1 MLKRGDNIS
10 WGSINVPVI
19 AITMNANNFLFRAY
33 FPRGKELA
41 SNFMKNTHVQT
52 FSLQLKVFF

>member
-1 MLKRGDNIS
+1 
-10 WGSINVPVI
+10 
-19 AITMNANNFLFRAY
+19 MNSLFLAY